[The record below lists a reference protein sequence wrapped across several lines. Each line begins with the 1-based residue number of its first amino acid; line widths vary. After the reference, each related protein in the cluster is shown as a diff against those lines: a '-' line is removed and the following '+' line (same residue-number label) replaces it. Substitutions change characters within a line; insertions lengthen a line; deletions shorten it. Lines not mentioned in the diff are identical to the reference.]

1 MTSQLQQAELKE
13 QSKKIEELQGR
24 IKAYTAQIKQ
34 LDQDCQYK
42 DAEVSHYKKLASEL
56 AAKVEMFELRE
67 VELDQTITVQKA
79 SIDQLKLEFQNL
91 KKELDQ
97 QIKQFD
103 SKQKEILKMKDNQ
116 MDNEARNDRV
126 KDKEKFFEE
135 EMIALKD

>member
-42 DAEVSHYKKLASEL
+42 DAEVSHYKKLDSEL

-91 KKELDQ
+91 KKELD
-97 QIKQFD
+97 
-103 SKQKEILKMKDNQ
+103 E
-116 MDNEARNDRV
+116 
-126 KDKEKFFEE
+126 
-135 EMIALKD
+135 